1 MKLEKVKLD
10 TYYMNFEQNDLNEIC
25 QKLILDFKPLFKEK
39 NFELNGTGKIRCD
52 REWLYEALSNI
63 IKNACEHTDDNGNI
77 KITITNSER
86 SATIEIEDDG
96 GGMKEEEI
104 PNLFTRFYKAENS
117 AKSNTG
123 IGLAISKAIIER
135 HHALITA
142 QNKNDG
148 LCITICL
155 PKIDGYEAL

>member
-1 MKLEKVKLD
+1 MSKIYTSADQLVGKTPLLELVHIEKSEGLDAKVLGKLEYFNPAGSVKDRIAKAMLD
-10 TYYMNFEQNDLNEIC
+10 DAEAKGL
-25 QKLILDFKPLFKEK
+25 LKP
-39 NFELNGTGKIRCD
+39 D
-52 REWLYEALSNI
+52 SVI
-63 IKNACEHTDDNGNI
+63 IEPTSG
-77 KITITNSER
+77 
-86 SATIEIEDDG
+86 
-96 GGMKEEEI
+96 
-104 PNLFTRFYKAENS
+104 
-117 AKSNTG
+117 NTG

>member
-1 MKLEKVKLD
+1 MK
-10 TYYMNFEQNDLNEIC
+10 
-25 QKLILDFKPLFKEK
+25 
-39 NFELNGTGKIRCD
+39 G
-52 REWLYEALSNI
+52 
-63 IKNACEHTDDNGNI
+63 
-77 KITITNSER
+77 
-86 SATIEIEDDG
+86 ATIEIEDDG

-104 PNLFTRFYKAENS
+104 PNLFTRFYKAESS

>member
-1 MKLEKVKLD
+1 MKSLRC
-10 TYYMNFEQNDLNEIC
+10 EIC

-39 NFELNGTGKIRCD
+39 NFELNGTSKIRCD
-52 REWLYEALSNI
+52 REWIYEALSNI
-63 IKNACEHTDDNGNI
+63 IKNACEHTDDKGNI
-77 KITITNSER
+77 KITITDSER

-96 GGMKEEEI
+96 GGMAEEEI